1 MVEYSDGMEAYR
13 TYPHVDRNETG
24 ERAARILSTVLER
37 GRPTGRALRKPDFL
51 IPLNFQCTLVE
62 PSKGIVA
69 ASAQGAE
76 GDVLSLCY
84 LAGFPPSDLYWCGPS
99 IIVHAYSQPAADA
112 AADAPAGR
120 IAALEPESAEPPRPP
135 ADGGSGKEP

>member
-62 PSKGIVA
+62 PSTGIVA
-69 ASAQGAE
+69 ASAQAAD

-84 LAGFPPSDLYWCGPS
+84 IAGFPPSDLYWCGPS
-99 IIVHAYSQPAADA
+99 TIVNAYSKPAADSA
-112 AADAPAGR
+112 PTHPARATPDADPEHDEPLTSPAQR
-120 IAALEPESAEPPRPP
+120 LRQPHE
-135 ADGGSGKEP
+135 